1 MMKLRNRYISVLCAS
16 LAIASAFPA
25 AGLTAL
31 AAQGDPSVIYDGA
44 AREFRLENTTGT
56 DLFADFKQMM
66 PGDEVTQE
74 INVAVEHTDG
84 PVTVYLTP
92 GPAAAEKPEI
102 FKNVTLTVRADGRVV
117 SETTLD
123 QLTQIPGGSE
133 GENQGIEL
141 YTFEKPGEKTLE
153 ATLKVEEEAG
163 NELMDAQAS
172 VNWKFTVQD
181 YSSGNT
187 VRIRAM
193 DLTAYTGGDSM
204 SNDSFPKARYYI
216 EAPRGVE
223 LDEITFYID
232 GTDAFTVPEEA
243 EDGEI
248 IQELEETFTYLSG
261 DGAQAP
267 SENDEAPGLYEIGI
281 EEEGRLTA
289 KVGGDEY
296 SVVYEPGTLTVR
308 YVTDPEGVLE
318 GSEDIATPVTVD
330 AAQAART
337 GENESGSAADV
348 PADKAFGVV
357 SADTTFRTNGKTD
370 IAGLTEDDGTGQI
383 ALMCDDILSLGTDI
397 ENRVEQMTGRAEE
410 FLTARGN
417 SLEQRQYE
425 YKYLDLINEHD
436 GNAWVSS
443 SEGVDVYYPYPEG
456 TSYETAGDTVFTIL
470 HFKDLH
476 REYGFES
483 GETIEQLINDC
494 EVEAVPVEATEQG
507 LKFHVPESG
516 FSPFAVTWQPKDL
529 HTGPVDDGS
538 GDDGSGGD
546 GSGDNGLGGG
556 SGAGDDGADA
566 EEAVAE
572 TGDQTNIFT
581 WTAAALLALAVLGA
595 GGYFRWSYK
604 RRDR

>member
-1 MMKLRNRYISVLCAS
+1 MKTCWSIISTIVLAVLVILLIAFGGVRLFGLTPYMVTSGSMEPEYPVGSLIYVKEVPPEQIDVGDVITFRLTDGQTVATHQVYEADRAQEEFRTQGINNRDSEGNILHDAEPVKYTSVLGC
-16 LAIASAFPA
+16 
-25 AGLTAL
+25 
-31 AAQGDPSVIYDGA
+31 
-44 AREFRLENTTGT
+44 
-56 DLFADFKQMM
+56 
-66 PGDEVTQE
+66 
-74 INVAVEHTDG
+74 
-84 PVTVYLTP
+84 PVTVIPYL
-92 GPAAAEKPEI
+92 G
-102 FKNVTLTVRADGRVV
+102 
-117 SETTLD
+117 
-123 QLTQIPGGSE
+123 
-133 GENQGIEL
+133 
-141 YTFEKPGEKTLE
+141 Y
-153 ATLKVEEEAG
+153 
-163 NELMDAQAS
+163 
-172 VNWKFTVQD
+172 
-181 YSSGNT
+181 
-187 VRIRAM
+187 
-193 DLTAYTGGDSM
+193 
-204 SNDSFPKARYYI
+204 
-216 EAPRGVE
+216 
-223 LDEITFYID
+223 YID

-308 YVTDPEGVLE
+308 YVTDPEGVLA

-330 AAQAART
+330 AASAART

-370 IAGLTEDDGTGQI
+370 IAGLTEEDETGQI

-443 SEGVDVYYPYPEG
+443 SEGVDVYYPYPKV
-456 TSYETAGDTVFTIL
+456 TSFETADDTVFTIL

-476 REYGFES
+476 REYGFDS

-494 EVEAVPVEATEQG
+494 EGEAVPTEATEQG

-516 FSPFAVTWQPKDL
+516 SSPFAVTWQPKDL

-538 GDDGSGGD
+538 GDG
-546 GSGDNGLGGG
+546 
-556 SGAGDDGADA
+556 A
-566 EEAVAE
+566 EETVAE
-572 TGDQTNIFT
+572 TGDQTNFFP
-581 WTAAALLALAVLGA
+581 WAVAVLLALAVPGA
-595 GGYFRWSYK
+595 GGYIRWSYK
-604 RRDR
+604 RKRK

>member
-1 MMKLRNRYISVLCAS
+1 MKTCWSIISTIVLAVLVILLIAFGGVRLFGLTPYMVTSGSMEPEYPVGSLIYVKEVPPEQIDVGDVITFRLTDGQTVATHQVYEADRAQEEFRTQGINNRDSEGNILHDAEPVKYTSVLGC
-16 LAIASAFPA
+16 
-25 AGLTAL
+25 
-31 AAQGDPSVIYDGA
+31 
-44 AREFRLENTTGT
+44 
-56 DLFADFKQMM
+56 
-66 PGDEVTQE
+66 
-74 INVAVEHTDG
+74 
-84 PVTVYLTP
+84 PVTVIPYL
-92 GPAAAEKPEI
+92 G
-102 FKNVTLTVRADGRVV
+102 
-117 SETTLD
+117 
-123 QLTQIPGGSE
+123 
-133 GENQGIEL
+133 
-141 YTFEKPGEKTLE
+141 Y
-153 ATLKVEEEAG
+153 
-163 NELMDAQAS
+163 
-172 VNWKFTVQD
+172 
-181 YSSGNT
+181 
-187 VRIRAM
+187 
-193 DLTAYTGGDSM
+193 
-204 SNDSFPKARYYI
+204 
-216 EAPRGVE
+216 
-223 LDEITFYID
+223 YID

-330 AAQAART
+330 AASAART
-337 GENESGSAADV
+337 GENES
-348 PADKAFGVV
+348 
-357 SADTTFRTNGKTD
+357 
-370 IAGLTEDDGTGQI
+370 
-383 ALMCDDILSLGTDI
+383 
-397 ENRVEQMTGRAEE
+397 GRAEE

-417 SLEQRQYE
+417 SLEQRRYE

-494 EVEAVPVEATEQG
+494 EVEAVPAEATEQG

-538 GDDGSGGD
+538 GDG
-546 GSGDNGLGGG
+546 
-556 SGAGDDGADA
+556 A
-566 EEAVAE
+566 EETVAE
-572 TGDQTNIFT
+572 TGDQTNFFP
-581 WTAAALLALAVLGA
+581 WAVAVLLALAVLGA
-595 GGYFRWSYK
+595 GGYIRWSYK
-604 RRDR
+604 RKRK

>member
-1 MMKLRNRYISVLCAS
+1 MKTCWSIISTIVLAVLVILLIAFGGVRLFGLTPYMVTSGSMEPEYPVGSLIYVKEVPPEQIDVGDVITFRLTDGQTVATHQVYEADRAQEEFRTQGINNRDSEGNILHDAEPVKYTSVLGC
-16 LAIASAFPA
+16 
-25 AGLTAL
+25 
-31 AAQGDPSVIYDGA
+31 
-44 AREFRLENTTGT
+44 
-56 DLFADFKQMM
+56 
-66 PGDEVTQE
+66 
-74 INVAVEHTDG
+74 
-84 PVTVYLTP
+84 PVTVIPYL
-92 GPAAAEKPEI
+92 G
-102 FKNVTLTVRADGRVV
+102 
-117 SETTLD
+117 
-123 QLTQIPGGSE
+123 
-133 GENQGIEL
+133 
-141 YTFEKPGEKTLE
+141 Y
-153 ATLKVEEEAG
+153 
-163 NELMDAQAS
+163 
-172 VNWKFTVQD
+172 
-181 YSSGNT
+181 
-187 VRIRAM
+187 
-193 DLTAYTGGDSM
+193 
-204 SNDSFPKARYYI
+204 
-216 EAPRGVE
+216 
-223 LDEITFYID
+223 YID

-267 SENDEAPGLYEIGI
+267 GLYEIGI

-289 KVGGDEY
+289 KVDRDEY

-330 AAQAART
+330 AASAART
-337 GENESGSAADV
+337 GENESGSAADI

-357 SADTTFRTNGKTD
+357 SADTTFKTNGKTD
-370 IAGLTEDDGTGQI
+370 IAGLTEDDEVGQI

-443 SEGVDVYYPYPEG
+443 SEGVDVYYPYPEV
-456 TSYETAGDTVFTIL
+456 TSFETADDTVFTIL

-494 EVEAVPVEATEQG
+494 EVEAVPAEATEQG

-538 GDDGSGGD
+538 GDG
-546 GSGDNGLGGG
+546 
-556 SGAGDDGADA
+556 A
-566 EEAVAE
+566 EETVAE
-572 TGDQTNIFT
+572 TGDQTNFFP
-581 WTAAALLALAVLGA
+581 WAVAVLLALAVLGA
-595 GGYFRWSYK
+595 GGYIRWSYK
-604 RRDR
+604 RKRK